1 MIISQRTIAK
11 IATRKIIIEGTTRR
25 RIPKTTTDFATTV
38 MMTATETSGMSTT
51 STIPMKMPLVMADT
65 EAADLTTA
73 AVGEYN
79 IFFFSRQHLVRF
91 FFFAVFVQPLTR
103 FRHNVQHR
111 LQSSIPVILV
121 RQNNQ
126 FCLRTV
132 SFQSRKKSFRL
143 HDVRPRIWIVF
154 AVDE

>member
-25 RIPKTTTDFATTV
+25 RIPKTTTDFSTTV

-79 IFFFSRQHLVRF
+79 NFFLVDN
-91 FFFAVFVQPLTR
+91 T
-103 FRHNVQHR
+103 
-111 LQSSIPVILV
+111 
-121 RQNNQ
+121 
-126 FCLRTV
+126 
-132 SFQSRKKSFRL
+132 
-143 HDVRPRIWIVF
+143 
-154 AVDE
+154 